1 MNQPAF
7 RDDMPTDHVAKHQ
20 GSSHSLTRI
29 VVILIVGLFAALAIW
44 ALQPEKQFGVG
55 ELHPSVGRPLE
66 SLDLT
71 PLVGDAAQIT
81 LEGLRG
87 KVVLINFWGT
97 WCGPCMMEFPH
108 LVELNSRLAGD
119 KGFRFVPVSCGS
131 GGGDADPEQLRSDTE
146 AYLAKLETDLEV
158 FIDPGAGARMSLVN
172 AAQLSGFAYPTTVLI
187 DQEGTIRALWVG
199 YQPGVE
205 GEMEKV
211 IKALL
216 KS

>member
-7 RDDMPTDHVAKHQ
+7 RDDMPTDHAAKYQ

-29 VVILIVGLFAALAIW
+29 VVILITGLFAVLAVW
-44 ALQPEKQFGVG
+44 ALQPAKHFGMG

-66 SLDLT
+66 SLNLA
-71 PLVGDAAQIT
+71 PLVGDAAPIT

-108 LVELNSRLAGD
+108 LVELNSRLAGE
-119 KGFRFVPVSCGS
+119 KGFRFVPVSCGP
-131 GGGDADPEQLRSDTE
+131 GGGDTDPEQLRSDTE
-146 AYLAKLETDLEV
+146 AYLAKLETDLDV

-172 AAQLSGFAYPTTVLI
+172 AAQLSGFGYPTTVLI
-187 DQEGTIRALWVG
+187 DQKGTIRGLWQG
-199 YQPGVE
+199 YKPDVE
-205 GEMEKV
+205 AEMEKV